1 MCFVTQSSG
10 QDVFA
15 FVELGDTVVE
25 IAPSWNNNFD
35 SVDGVQAL
43 LKHLQPHTPQGSSSP
58 VAMNLAA
65 VKTRT
70 ALPAARHP

>member
-1 MCFVTQSSG
+1 VTQSSG

-43 LKHLQPHTPQGSSSP
+43 LKHLQ
-58 VAMNLAA
+58 
-65 VKTRT
+65 R
-70 ALPAARHP
+70 R